1 MSELMF
7 REISNQIDMLSYG
20 ERLRLLNKIVG
31 SLQLPAIESVK
42 KIDSDFDDAFGLWA
56 DRDVSLDEIR
66 AKAWGRS

>member
-7 REISNQIDMLSYG
+7 RKISNQIDMLSYG
-20 ERLRLLNKIVG
+20 EQLRLL
-31 SLQLPAIESVK
+31 PAIQSVK

-66 AKAWGRS
+66 SKAWGRS

>member
-7 REISNQIDMLSYG
+7 RKISNQIDMLSYG
-20 ERLRLLNKIVG
+20 EQLRLLH
-31 SLQLPAIESVK
+31 AIQSVK

-66 AKAWGRS
+66 SKAWGRS

>member
-7 REISNQIDMLSYG
+7 NEVSKQVDMLSYA
-20 ERLRLLNKIVG
+20 ERLRLLNKIVRT
-31 SLQLPAIESVK
+31 LQTPVLQSVK
-42 KIDSDFDDAFGLWA
+42 HDNTDFEDAFGLWA

>member
-7 REISNQIDMLSYG
+7 RKISNQIYMLSYG
-20 ERLRLLNKIVG
+20 ERLRLLNKIVV
-31 SLQLPAIESVK
+31 SLQLSAIQSVN

-66 AKAWGRS
+66 SKAWGRS